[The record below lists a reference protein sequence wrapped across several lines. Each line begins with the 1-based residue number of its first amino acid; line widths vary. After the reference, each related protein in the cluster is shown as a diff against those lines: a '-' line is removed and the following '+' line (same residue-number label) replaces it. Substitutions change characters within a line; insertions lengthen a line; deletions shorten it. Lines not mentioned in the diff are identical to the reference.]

1 MLKINKKTII
11 CCGCAV
17 TLLSLATIGVYNSVN
32 GDGNKQEVT
41 NINTSNVDTLNVK
54 TFSYEFNNHKYI
66 RFTSEN
72 ESWCVHDP
80 DCPCQ
85 NEMLRKKLNNITTVI
100 TNDTR
105 KMLNNVETRV
115 NKKINDQNARLS
127 NIEKKVQP
135 RTIVKTRT
143 ITIYKR
149 KK

>member
-1 MLKINKKTII
+1 MNINKTTII
-11 CCGCAV
+11 CGCV
-17 TLLSLATIGVYNSVN
+17 VILGSLTAIGICNS
-32 GDGNKQEVT
+32 NKEDEVKQVT
-41 NINTSNVDTLNVK
+41 NINTVNVDTLNVK

-115 NKKINDQNARLS
+115 NKKINDQNVRLI

>member
-1 MLKINKKTII
+1 MNINKTTII
-11 CCGCAV
+11 CGCV
-17 TLLSLATIGVYNSVN
+17 VILGSLATISICNS
-32 GDGNKQEVT
+32 NKEDEVKQVT

-115 NKKINDQNARLS
+115 NKKINDQNVRLI

-143 ITIYKR
+143 ITVYKR

>member
-1 MLKINKKTII
+1 MNITKTGIII
-11 CCGCAV
+11 CTC
-17 TLLSLATIGVYNSVN
+17 LIGLGTTAIIGLCNSTESN
-32 GDGNKQEVT
+32 KEKQEVS
-41 NINTSNVDTLNVK
+41 NIENTSNVDTLNVK

-85 NEMLRKKLNNITTVI
+85 DEMLRNKLNNITTVI

-115 NKKINDQNARLS
+115 SKKLNDQNVRLS

-135 RTIVKTRT
+135 KTIIRTRT
-143 ITIYKR
+143 ITVYKKR
-149 KK
+149 K

>member
-1 MLKINKKTII
+1 MNNISKQIII
-11 CCGCAV
+11 CSSVFVLG
-17 TLLSLATIGVYNSVN
+17 TLAIIGVCTNNS
-32 GDGNKQEVT
+32 NKEQQVT

-85 NEMLRKKLNNITTVI
+85 DEMLRKKLNNITTVI

-115 NKKINDQNARLS
+115 NNKLNDQNVRLS

-135 RTIVKTRT
+135 KTIIRTKT
-143 ITIYKR
+143 ITVYKKR
-149 KK
+149 K

>member
-1 MLKINKKTII
+1 MNINKTTII
-11 CCGCAV
+11 CGCV
-17 TLLSLATIGVYNSVN
+17 VILGSLATIGICNS
-32 GDGNKQEVT
+32 NKEDEVKQVT

-80 DCPCQ
+80 DCPCK

-115 NKKINDQNARLS
+115 NKKINDQNVRLI

-143 ITIYKR
+143 ITVYKR

>member
-1 MLKINKKTII
+1 MIINIPTII
-11 CCGCAV
+11 CGCV
-17 TLLSLATIGVYNSVN
+17 VILGSLTTIGICNS
-32 GDGNKQEVT
+32 NKEDEVKQVT
-41 NINTSNVDTLNVK
+41 NINTANVDTLNVK

-115 NKKINDQNARLS
+115 NKKINDQNVRLI

-143 ITIYKR
+143 ITVYKR

>member
-1 MLKINKKTII
+1 MNINKTTII
-11 CCGCAV
+11 CGCMV
-17 TLLSLATIGVYNSVN
+17 ILGSLATIGICNS
-32 GDGNKQEVT
+32 NKEDEVKQVT
-41 NINTSNVDTLNVK
+41 NINTANVDTLNVK

-115 NKKINDQNARLS
+115 NKKINDQNVRLI

-143 ITIYKR
+143 ITVYKR

>member
-1 MLKINKKTII
+1 MNINKTTII
-11 CCGCAV
+11 CGCV
-17 TLLSLATIGVYNSVN
+17 VILGSLTTIGICNS
-32 GDGNKQEVT
+32 NKEDEVKQVT
-41 NINTSNVDTLNVK
+41 NINTANVDTLNVK

-115 NKKINDQNARLS
+115 NKKINEQNVRLI

-143 ITIYKR
+143 ITVYKR

>member
-1 MLKINKKTII
+1 MNNISKQIIICSSVFVLGTLAIIGVCNSANNSNKK
-11 CCGCAV
+11 
-17 TLLSLATIGVYNSVN
+17 
-32 GDGNKQEVT
+32 QQVT

-85 NEMLRKKLNNITTVI
+85 DEMLRNKLNNITTVI

-115 NKKINDQNARLS
+115 SKKLNDQNVRLS

-135 RTIVKTRT
+135 KTIIRTKT
-143 ITIYKR
+143 ITVYKKR
-149 KK
+149 K

>member
-1 MLKINKKTII
+1 MNINKTTII
-11 CCGCAV
+11 CGCV
-17 TLLSLATIGVYNSVN
+17 VILGSLTTIGICNS
-32 GDGNKQEVT
+32 NKEDEVKQVT
-41 NINTSNVDTLNVK
+41 NINTANVDTLNVK

-115 NKKINDQNARLS
+115 NRKIHDQNVRL
-127 NIEKKVQP
+127 IHLEKKVQT

-143 ITIYKR
+143 ITVYKR

>member
-1 MLKINKKTII
+1 MNINKTTII
-11 CCGCAV
+11 CGCV
-17 TLLSLATIGVYNSVN
+17 VILGSLATIGICNS
-32 GDGNKQEVT
+32 NKEDEVKQVT
-41 NINTSNVDTLNVK
+41 NINTANVDTLNVK

-115 NKKINDQNARLS
+115 NKKINDQNVRLI

-143 ITIYKR
+143 ITVYKR

>member
-1 MLKINKKTII
+1 MNINKTTII
-11 CCGCAV
+11 CGCV
-17 TLLSLATIGVYNSVN
+17 VILGSLATIGICNS
-32 GDGNKQEVT
+32 NKEDEVKQVT

-115 NKKINDQNARLS
+115 NKKINDQNVRLI

-143 ITIYKR
+143 ITVYKR